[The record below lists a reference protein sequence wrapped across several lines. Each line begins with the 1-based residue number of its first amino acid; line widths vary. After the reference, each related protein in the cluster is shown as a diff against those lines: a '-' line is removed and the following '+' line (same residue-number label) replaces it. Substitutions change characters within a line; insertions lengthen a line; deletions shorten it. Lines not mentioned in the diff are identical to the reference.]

1 MQFLMRMVVIAV
13 AVAAAAWLVPGIAV
27 SGATSAQVIGTLAF
41 VALIIGFVNAFV
53 KPVVTF
59 VTGCFVVLTFGL
71 FLFIINAWML
81 QLSGWLAG
89 ALGLGFTVDG
99 FGSALLG
106 SIVVTFVTW
115 VLSGVFGLDRST
127 RRA

>member
-1 MQFLMRMVVIAV
+1 MQFLMRVVVIAV

-27 SGATSAQVIGTLAF
+27 SGATTGELLGTLAF

-53 KPVVTF
+53 KPIVAF
-59 VTGCFVVLTFGL
+59 VTGCVIVLTLGL

-81 QLSGWLAG
+81 MLSASLAG

-99 FGSALLG
+99 FVSALLG
-106 SIVVTFVTW
+106 SLVITFVTW
-115 VLSGVFGLDRST
+115 VLSGVFGIGKRQNV
-127 RRA
+127 

>member
-1 MQFLMRMVVIAV
+1 MRMVVIAV

-27 SGATSAQVIGTLAF
+27 TGATSGQVIGTLAF

-53 KPVVTF
+53 KPIVTF
-59 VTGCFVVLTFGL
+59 VTGCFVVLTLGL

-81 QLSGWLAG
+81 QLSAWLARG
-89 ALGLGFTVDG
+89 LGLGFTVDG

-106 SIVVTFVTW
+106 SIVITFVTW
-115 VLSGVFGLDRST
+115 VLSGLFGIGKKQP
-127 RRA
+127 A